1 MKKIISILLIICLLV
16 AFSSCTISKNK
27 EPTNPYQVTEKRT
40 QIKENFDIDKINK
53 ITVTIGGNE
62 TEIKIDDELAAL
74 LEEANNTNNTSS
86 EKLSTIAAFIKI
98 YYNENAIDY
107 GVIYLDSN
115 ANAFISSNYNKNEN
129 AVLKIENQSLITR
142 LIFPNIIFPILKIL
156 NKYYP

>member
-62 TEIKIDDELAAL
+62 TEIKIDDEVMPGIIVL
-74 LEEANNTNNTSS
+74 NPH
-86 EKLSTIAAFIKI
+86 KI
-98 YYNENAIDY
+98 PQKKNQPTE
-107 GVIYLDSN
+107 GVISIDGV
-115 ANAFISSNYNKNEN
+115 FCT
-129 AVLKIENQSLITR
+129 QSKKVKSTR
-142 LIFPNIIFPILKIL
+142 NPPIIPR
-156 NKYYP
+156 

>member
-115 ANAFISSNYNKNEN
+115 ANALISSNYNKNEN

-142 LIFPNIIFPILKIL
+142 LIFPNMNISNSK
-156 NKYYP
+156 NTE

>member
-27 EPTNPYQVTEKRT
+27 EPTNPYQVTEKKT

-62 TEIKIDDELAAL
+62 TEIKIDDELATL

-142 LIFPNIIFPILKIL
+142 LIFPNMNISNSK
-156 NKYYP
+156 NTE

>member
-1 MKKIISILLIICLLV
+1 MTG
-16 AFSSCTISKNK
+16 TISKNK

-142 LIFPNIIFPILKIL
+142 LIFPNMNISNSK
-156 NKYYP
+156 NTE

>member
-62 TEIKIDDELAAL
+62 TEIKIDYELAAL

-142 LIFPNIIFPILKIL
+142 LIFPNMNISNSK
-156 NKYYP
+156 NTE

>member
-62 TEIKIDDELAAL
+62 TEIKIDDELSAL

-142 LIFPNIIFPILKIL
+142 LIFPNMNISNSK
-156 NKYYP
+156 NTE

>member
-62 TEIKIDDELAAL
+62 TEIKIDNELAAL

-142 LIFPNIIFPILKIL
+142 LIFPNMNISNSK
-156 NKYYP
+156 NTE

>member
-40 QIKENFDIDKINK
+40 HIKENFDIDKINK

-142 LIFPNIIFPILKIL
+142 LIFPNMNISNSK
-156 NKYYP
+156 NTE

>member
-27 EPTNPYQVTEKRT
+27 EPTNPYQITEKKT

-62 TEIKIDDELAAL
+62 TEIKIDDELTAL

-142 LIFPNIIFPILKIL
+142 LIFPTINIPGSKDTE
-156 NKYYP
+156 

>member
-53 ITVTIGGNE
+53 KTVTIGGNE

-142 LIFPNIIFPILKIL
+142 LIFPNMNISNSK
-156 NKYYP
+156 NTE

>member
-40 QIKENFDIDKINK
+40 QIKENIDIDKINK

-142 LIFPNIIFPILKIL
+142 LIFPNMNISNSK
-156 NKYYP
+156 NTE

>member
-86 EKLSTIAAFIKI
+86 EKLSTIAAFIEI

-142 LIFPNIIFPILKIL
+142 LIFPNMNISNSK
-156 NKYYP
+156 NTE

>member
-142 LIFPNIIFPILKIL
+142 LIFPNMNVSNSK
-156 NKYYP
+156 NTE

>member
-16 AFSSCTISKNK
+16 VFSSCTISKNK

-142 LIFPNIIFPILKIL
+142 LIFPNMNISNSK
-156 NKYYP
+156 NTE

>member
-53 ITVTIGGNE
+53 ITVTIGVNE

-142 LIFPNIIFPILKIL
+142 LIFPNMNISNSK
-156 NKYYP
+156 NTE

>member
-53 ITVTIGGNE
+53 ITVTIGGNK

-142 LIFPNIIFPILKIL
+142 LIFPNMNISNSK
-156 NKYYP
+156 NTE

>member
-27 EPTNPYQVTEKRT
+27 EPTNPYQVTEKKT

-62 TEIKIDDELAAL
+62 TEIKIDDKLTAL

-142 LIFPNIIFPILKIL
+142 LIFPNMNISNSK
-156 NKYYP
+156 NTE

>member
-98 YYNENAIDY
+98 YYNENAIYY

-142 LIFPNIIFPILKIL
+142 LIFPNMNISNSK
-156 NKYYP
+156 NTE

>member
-1 MKKIISILLIICLLV
+1 MKKITSILLIICLLV

-142 LIFPNIIFPILKIL
+142 LIFPNMNISNSK
-156 NKYYP
+156 NTE

>member
-62 TEIKIDDELAAL
+62 TEIKIDDELATL

-142 LIFPNIIFPILKIL
+142 LIFPNMNISNSK
-156 NKYYP
+156 NTE

>member
-115 ANAFISSNYNKNEN
+115 AKAFISSNYNKNEN

-142 LIFPNIIFPILKIL
+142 LIFPNMNISNSK
-156 NKYYP
+156 NTE

>member
-115 ANAFISSNYNKNEN
+115 ANTFISSNYNKNEN
-129 AVLKIENQSLITR
+129 AVLKIENQYLITI
-142 LIFPNIIFPILKIL
+142 LIFPNMNISNSKHTE
-156 NKYYP
+156 

>member
-74 LEEANNTNNTSS
+74 LEEANNTNNTFS

-142 LIFPNIIFPILKIL
+142 LIFPNMNISNSK
-156 NKYYP
+156 NTE

>member
-129 AVLKIENQSLITR
+129 AVLKSENQSLITR
-142 LIFPNIIFPILKIL
+142 LIFPNMNISNSK
-156 NKYYP
+156 NTE

>member
-74 LEEANNTNNTSS
+74 LEEANNTNNTNNTSS

-142 LIFPNIIFPILKIL
+142 LIFPNMNISNSK
-156 NKYYP
+156 NTE

>member
-74 LEEANNTNNTSS
+74 LEEANNSNNTSS

-142 LIFPNIIFPILKIL
+142 LIFPNMNISNSK
-156 NKYYP
+156 NTE

>member
-129 AVLKIENQSLITR
+129 AVLKIEIQSLITR
-142 LIFPNIIFPILKIL
+142 LIFPNMNISNSK
-156 NKYYP
+156 NTE

>member
-40 QIKENFDIDKINK
+40 QIKENSDIDKINK

-74 LEEANNTNNTSS
+74 LEEANNTNNPSS
-86 EKLSTIAAFIKI
+86 ERLSTIAAFIKI

-142 LIFPNIIFPILKIL
+142 LIFPNMNISNSK
-156 NKYYP
+156 NTE

>member
-142 LIFPNIIFPILKIL
+142 LIFPNMSISNSK
-156 NKYYP
+156 NTE

>member
-115 ANAFISSNYNKNEN
+115 ANAFISSNYNKNED

-142 LIFPNIIFPILKIL
+142 LIFPNMNISNSK
-156 NKYYP
+156 NTE

>member
-107 GVIYLDSN
+107 GLIYLDSN

-142 LIFPNIIFPILKIL
+142 LIFPNMNISNSK
-156 NKYYP
+156 NTE

>member
-74 LEEANNTNNTSS
+74 LEEAINTNNTSS

-142 LIFPNIIFPILKIL
+142 LIFPNMNISNSK
-156 NKYYP
+156 NTE

>member
-74 LEEANNTNNTSS
+74 LEESNNTNNTSS

-142 LIFPNIIFPILKIL
+142 LIFPNMNISNSK
-156 NKYYP
+156 NTE

>member
-86 EKLSTIAAFIKI
+86 EKLSTIAALIKI

-142 LIFPNIIFPILKIL
+142 LIFPNMNISNSK
-156 NKYYP
+156 NTE

>member
-115 ANAFISSNYNKNEN
+115 ANAFISSNYNK
-129 AVLKIENQSLITR
+129 IENQSLITR
-142 LIFPNIIFPILKIL
+142 LIFPNMNISNSK
-156 NKYYP
+156 NTE

>member
-1 MKKIISILLIICLLV
+1 MKKIISILFIICLLV

-62 TEIKIDDELAAL
+62 TEIKIDDELTAL

-142 LIFPNIIFPILKIL
+142 LIFPNMNISNSK
-156 NKYYP
+156 NTE

>member
-62 TEIKIDDELAAL
+62 TEIKIDDELTAL

-142 LIFPNIIFPILKIL
+142 LIFPNMNISNSK
-156 NKYYP
+156 NTE

>member
-142 LIFPNIIFPILKIL
+142 LIFPNMNISNSK
-156 NKYYP
+156 NNE